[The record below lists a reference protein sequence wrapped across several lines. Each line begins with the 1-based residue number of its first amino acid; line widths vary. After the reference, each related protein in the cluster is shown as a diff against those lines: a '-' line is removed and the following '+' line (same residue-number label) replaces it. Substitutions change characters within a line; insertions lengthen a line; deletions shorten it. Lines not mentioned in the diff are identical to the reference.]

1 MTTSEPKVDP
11 RGWYELKAA
20 AEALEVSKSTLTR
33 AMSCTDRDRGIAFK
47 IRKSNGRRIIQGQS
61 IINYW
66 RFTY

>member
-33 AMSCTDRDRGIAFK
+33 AMNCGIAFK